1 MKSLILF
8 FLIGLSS
15 LSYVPEKAISYARK
29 YCDNYNTKY
38 NYYEGYDGA
47 NFVSQWMVE
56 GGQDFDNCVGLDS
69 KCNFVLMINLRTC
82 LIQKGWRTLIGRPK
96 KFKAGYPFF
105 GAESVM
111 IATEVKDD
119 YIKFCRHS
127 MNRCDEKITE
137 FENYLYFYLPN

>member
-1 MKSLILF
+1 M
-8 FLIGLSS
+8 
-15 LSYVPEKAISYARK
+15 A
-29 YCDNYNTKY
+29 
-38 NYYEGYDGA
+38 
-47 NFVSQWMVE
+47 E
-56 GGQDFDNCVGLDS
+56 GGQDFDKCVGLDS
-69 KCNFVLMINLRTC
+69 KGSFVLMVNLRAC
-82 LIQKGWRTLIGRPK
+82 LIQKGWKTLIGRPK
-96 KFKAGYPFF
+96 QFKAGYPFF